1 MTLNPSKQRKLVLF
15 DIDGTLVLYRGR
27 EAYGIFED
35 MSRELFGRELSL
47 DNYRFSGKTDK
58 AISYEVLTIAGVP
71 EADIA
76 PREPE
81 IYEWVTKQ
89 LAERT
94 NPESFDLLPNVRT
107 ILDAIDTSTTKALL
121 TGNIERCAAIKLSH
135 FDLLHH
141 FEFGVYGTE
150 SRDRND
156 LGPIALK
163 KYQEHAGEQIAPE
176 DVVIIGDTINDV
188 LVAKHIGAKCIVTLT
203 GRSTY
208 DEVAPY
214 KPEYIFNDLSDTAT
228 VLEAIYA

>member
-1 MTLNPSKQRKLVLF
+1 MNLNPSKKRKLILF

-47 DNYRFSGKTDK
+47 NDYRFSGKTDK
-58 AISYEVLTIAGVP
+58 AISYEVLSIAGVP
-71 EADIA
+71 EAEIM

-94 NPESFDLLPNVRT
+94 KPESFDLLPNVRT
-107 ILDAIDTSTTKALL
+107 ILDAIDVSTTKALL
-121 TGNIERCAAIKLSH
+121 TGNIARCAEIKLSH
-135 FDLLHH
+135 FDLMHH

-156 LGPIALK
+156 LGPLALK
-163 KYQEHAGEQIAPE
+163 KYREHAGEPIEPE
-176 DVVIIGDTINDV
+176 DVIIIGDTVNDV

-203 GRSTY
+203 GRSTH
-208 DEVAPY
+208 DEVAPH
-214 KPEYIFNDLSDTAT
+214 KPEYIFNDLSDTST
-228 VLEAIYA
+228 VLDAIYS